1 MNRTY
6 FSQKFTT
13 NTLSTISLEKLL
25 RLPRKEYKTITVKV
39 ETFNRFIKA
48 TQEAKKSD
56 PEIDNSLFVDSLL
69 DLRKKHK

>member
-6 FSQKFTT
+6 FLQKNTT
-13 NTLSTISLEKLL
+13 YTLSTDSSKQTQ
-25 RLPRKEYKTITVKV
+25 LPRKEYKTITVKV

-48 TQEAKKSD
+48 TQEAKKANPD
-56 PEIDNSLFVDSLL
+56 VDNSLFVDSLL